1 MLLLEVLIEHSTHN
15 LDRLFTY
22 TYAGSKKVETGF
34 RVLVKFNKRRA
45 VAYVVNLTQTEQ
57 TSEEIEQ
64 EKGFI
69 LQSIVDVI
77 DEHRL
82 LNQDLMDLAERV
94 ASYYMAPQIS
104 VLQTML
110 PPSMKPRYS
119 SLSKPKIAYDKYV
132 RLIDPVETGLTAKQ
146 IELLRLIGKNDAVPL
161 RDLKSPTI
169 VQKLIEAKRV
179 ELFQKERI
187 RLVLPDISLSKPPKL
202 TKDQQAVVDEFL
214 TTNHDVF
221 LLEGVTGSGKTEVY
235 LSIAESILSQGK
247 TVLMLVPE
255 IALTS
260 VMVEYF
266 LARFKNQ
273 VAILHSELTPSE
285 KYDEYRR
292 IARGECS
299 IVVGA
304 RSAIFAPLSSIGL
317 IILDEEHVE
326 SYKQDSLPFYHARD
340 VAIMRIKEHGGKLL
354 LGSATPCLESKARAL
369 KHVYHHL
376 HLPNRINQKDLPET
390 RIIDMLNP
398 YHLDPKSSIFSKDLQ
413 QAMLATLARKEQII
427 LLINRRGYSTYLS
440 CRSCGHVFRCPNCQT
455 TLTYHR
461 EDNMLKCHH
470 CDHVE
475 TMVARCPACDSPH
488 LAKSGFGTE
497 RIQKEIEK
505 LYPETRTLRLDS
517 DTGKVR
523 MNIAKTIEAFRH
535 QEADILIGTQMIAKG
550 HDFPNV
556 TLVGIVLADIG
567 LTLPSYRSAERTFQL
582 ITQAVGR
589 SGRSDKKGIAII
601 QTNMPKHYA
610 VTLGAKQDYQAFFN
624 QEMLIR
630 REAQEPP
637 FIFTMS
643 LQISAKEEELA
654 HRVSQTL
661 ADDLH
666 QALADKATIIGPAS
680 PYISKDRLWYKRVIL
695 LKYRN
700 YFLIKPLLLNVLKP
714 LKSKSNVRLEI
725 NVDPSEF

>member
-1 MLLLEVLIEHSTHN
+1 
-15 LDRLFTY
+15 
-22 TYAGSKKVETGF
+22 
-34 RVLVKFNKRRA
+34 
-45 VAYVVNLTQTEQ
+45 
-57 TSEEIEQ
+57 
-64 EKGFI
+64 
-69 LQSIVDVI
+69 
-77 DEHRL
+77 
-82 LNQDLMDLAERV
+82 
-94 ASYYMAPQIS
+94 
-104 VLQTML
+104 
-110 PPSMKPRYS
+110 
-119 SLSKPKIAYDKYV
+119 
-132 RLIDPVETGLTAKQ
+132 
-146 IELLRLIGKNDAVPL
+146 
-161 RDLKSPTI
+161 
-169 VQKLIEAKRV
+169 
-179 ELFQKERI
+179 
-187 RLVLPDISLSKPPKL
+187 
-202 TKDQQAVVDEFL
+202 
-214 TTNHDVF
+214 
-221 LLEGVTGSGKTEVY
+221 
-235 LSIAESILSQGK
+235 
-247 TVLMLVPE
+247 
-255 IALTS
+255 
-260 VMVEYF
+260 
-266 LARFKNQ
+266 
-273 VAILHSELTPSE
+273 
-285 KYDEYRR
+285 
-292 IARGECS
+292 
-299 IVVGA
+299 
-304 RSAIFAPLSSIGL
+304 
-317 IILDEEHVE
+317 
-326 SYKQDSLPFYHARD
+326 
-340 VAIMRIKEHGGKLL
+340 
-354 LGSATPCLESKARAL
+354 
-369 KHVYHHL
+369 
-376 HLPNRINQKDLPET
+376 
-390 RIIDMLNP
+390 
-398 YHLDPKSSIFSKDLQ
+398 
-413 QAMLATLARKEQII
+413 
-427 LLINRRGYSTYLS
+427 
-440 CRSCGHVFRCPNCQT
+440 
-455 TLTYHR
+455 
-461 EDNMLKCHH
+461 MLKCHH

-505 LYPETRTLRLDS
+505 LYPEARTLRLDS

-643 LQISAKEEELA
+643 LQISAKEEELV

-666 QALADKATIIGPAS
+666 QVLADKATIIGPAS